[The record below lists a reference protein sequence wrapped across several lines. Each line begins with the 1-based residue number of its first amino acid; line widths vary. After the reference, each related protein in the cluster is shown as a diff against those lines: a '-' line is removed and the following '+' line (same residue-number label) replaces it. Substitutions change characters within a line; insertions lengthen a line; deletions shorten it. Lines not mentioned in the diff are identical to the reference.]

1 MLKGPKKTIERARRL
16 RREMSLPEVLLW
28 QQLRQRPEGLKFR
41 KQQAAV
47 NVVGDFYCHKARLIV
62 EVDGET
68 HNRGDQPEY
77 DAKRDQ
83 WFAERGILVLRIPAK
98 FILSDM
104 ENALTSI
111 VAVATER
118 LSPLHHPSDG
128 PPPLAGEDLSGS
140 NSWIS

>member
-1 MLKGPKKTIERARRL
+1 VLTGPKKTIARARKL

-28 QQLRQRPEGLKFR
+28 QQLRQRPQNLNFR

-47 NVVGDFYCHKARLIV
+47 DVVGDFYCHKARLIV
-62 EVDGET
+62 EVDGEA
-68 HNRGDQPEY
+68 HNTGDQPEY
-77 DAKRDQ
+77 DMKRDQ
-83 WFAERGILVLRIPAK
+83 WFAKRGILVLRIPAK

-104 ENALTSI
+104 ENALATI
-111 VAVATER
+111 ITAATER

-128 PPPLAGEDLSGS
+128 PPPLAGEDFSGS